1 MWVKTSFWLC
11 GYFGLL
17 LIVIQQPFERIGV
30 FCRKR
35 TFDLHRQGQAANLD
49 GLKSFW
55 MKRAQSSMPDR
66 ESKKMGETGSAAP
79 QQDAGFEQQ
88 PWTRVCDKFK
98 KEFGQHAYATW
109 VGQLG
114 YDGVDADTV
123 ELTAPTK
130 FVRDWI
136 QRHYAPRIHDFFK
149 AENPRIKNLSIRLSA
164 RKEIKRPGGDIKP
177 DGSRRTVS
185 ASAHNRDA
193 NARDASVRAAA
204 AAPLTEGSAL
214 DPKYTFDSFV
224 VGKSNEL
231 AYAAAKRIAETN
243 DVTFNPLFLH
253 GGVGLGKTHLM
264 HAIAWEAKRH
274 NPDKRIA
281 YISAEKFMFEFIAAL
296 RFKDTHA
303 FKQKFRTVDLLM
315 VDDVQFIANKESTQE
330 EFFHT
335 FNALVDN
342 RCQVVITADRS
353 PTDLE
358 GIEDRIVSRLGW
370 GLVADIHPTDYEL
383 RLGILQSKAE
393 QAEQADDIIVPA
405 DILEFLARRITS
417 NVREL
422 EGALNRVMA
431 YAMLVGRPITM
442 DMTREVLQDLIRA
455 NDRKLTIDEI
465 QRAVA
470 DYFNLR
476 LAEMLSE
483 RRARVIAR
491 PRQIAMY
498 LSKQLTSRSL
508 PEIGRRF
515 GGRDHTT
522 VMHAVRKIEDLRRD
536 DSQIEDDLTRLLRH
550 LEA

>member
-1 MWVKTSFWLC
+1 M
-11 GYFGLL
+11 
-17 LIVIQQPFERIGV
+17 
-30 FCRKR
+30 
-35 TFDLHRQGQAANLD
+35 A
-49 GLKSFW
+49 
-55 MKRAQSSMPDR
+55 DR
-66 ESKKMGETGSAAP
+66 ELENMGAP
-79 QQDAGFEQQ
+79 GAVASEMDAGLDQS
-88 PWTRVCDKFK
+88 PWHRVCDKFK
-98 KEFGQHAYATW
+98 HEFGQQAYTTW
-109 VGQLG
+109 LGQLG
-114 YDGVDADTV
+114 YNGMDADTV

-136 QRHYAPRIHDFFK
+136 QRNYAPRIQDFFK
-149 AENPRIKNLSIRLSA
+149 ADNPRIKNLSIRLSA
-164 RKEIKRPGGDIKP
+164 RKEIVRPANNEA
-177 DGSRRTVS
+177 RTDES
-185 ASAHNRDA
+185 Q
-193 NARDASVRAAA
+193 RAAVA
-204 AAPLTEGSAL
+204 RPLEEGGAL
-214 DPKYTFDSFV
+214 DPKYTFDTFV

-231 AYAAAKRIAETN
+231 AYAAAKRIAES
-243 DVTFNPLFLH
+243 DEVTFNPLFLH

-264 HAIAWEAKRH
+264 HAIAWEAKRI
-274 NPDKRIA
+274 NPEKKVA

-358 GIEDRIVSRLGW
+358 GIEERIVSRLGW

-383 RLGILQSKAE
+383 RFGILQSKAE
-393 QAEQADDIIVPA
+393 QAEGVVVPA
-405 DILEFLARRITS
+405 EVLEFLARRITS

-442 DMTREVLQDLIRA
+442 DMTRDVLQDLIRA

-476 LAEMLSE
+476 LTEMLSE
-483 RRARVIAR
+483 RRARNIAR

-498 LSKQLTSRSL
+498 LSKQLTARSL

-522 VMHAVRKIEDLRRD
+522 VMHAVRKVEDLRRD
-536 DSQIEDDLTRLLRH
+536 DSQIDDDITRLQRL

>member
-1 MWVKTSFWLC
+1 
-11 GYFGLL
+11 
-17 LIVIQQPFERIGV
+17 
-30 FCRKR
+30 
-35 TFDLHRQGQAANLD
+35 
-49 GLKSFW
+49 
-55 MKRAQSSMPDR
+55 
-66 ESKKMGETGSAAP
+66 MGETGIVAAQMHSDETLSP
-79 QQDAGFEQQ
+79 SWQKICDRFKHEFGDDAYTTWIRQLAYNGIDAG
-88 PWTRVCDKFK
+88 
-98 KEFGQHAYATW
+98 
-109 VGQLG
+109 
-114 YDGVDADTV
+114 TV
-123 ELTAPTK
+123 ELSAPTK

-136 QRHYAPRIHDFFK
+136 QRHYAPRIQDYF
-149 AENPRIKNLSIRLSA
+149 ASENPKVKGLSIRLSA
-164 RKEIKRPGGDIKP
+164 RKEIKRP
-177 DGSRRTVS
+177 T
-185 ASAHNRDA
+185 HDA
-193 NARDASVRAAA
+193 DASTNQAIQANNTFAAE
-204 AAPLTEGSAL
+204 EGAAL

-231 AYAAAKRIAETN
+231 AYAAAKRIAESTE
-243 DVTFNPLFLH
+243 VTFNPLFLH

-264 HAIAWEAKRH
+264 HAIAWETRK
-274 NPDKRIA
+274 NFPEKRIA

-315 VDDVQFIANKESTQE
+315 VDDVQFIANKNSTQE

-342 RCQVVITADRS
+342 RCQVIITADRS

-358 GIEDRIVSRLGW
+358 GIEERIISRLGW

-393 QAEQADDIIVPA
+393 HVANVTVPA
-405 DILEFLARRITS
+405 EVLEFLAKRIIS

-431 YAMLVGRPITM
+431 YATLVGRPITM
-442 DMTREVLQDLIRA
+442 DMTRDVLQDLIRA

-476 LAEMLSE
+476 LSEMLSQ
-483 RRARVIAR
+483 RRARNIAR
-491 PRQIAMY
+491 PRQVAMY
-498 LSKQLTSRSL
+498 LAKQLTSRSL
-508 PEIGRRF
+508 PEIGRQF

-536 DSQIEDDLTRLLRH
+536 DSTLDEDITRLSRL

>member
-1 MWVKTSFWLC
+1 MGAT
-11 GYFGLL
+11 G
-17 LIVIQQPFERIGV
+17 GV
-30 FCRKR
+30 AS
-35 TFDLHRQGQAANLD
+35 TLNQNLD
-49 GLKSFW
+49 
-55 MKRAQSSMPDR
+55 QS
-66 ESKKMGETGSAAP
+66 
-79 QQDAGFEQQ
+79 
-88 PWTRVCDKFK
+88 PWPRVCEKFK
-98 KEFGQHAYATW
+98 NEFGQHAFTTW
-109 VGQLG
+109 LGQLG
-114 YDGVDADTV
+114 FNGIDGGTA

-136 QRHYAPRIHDFFK
+136 QRHYAPRLKDFFSGEDPRVK
-149 AENPRIKNLSIRLSA
+149 ALTIRLA
-164 RKEIKRPGGDIKP
+164 
-177 DGSRRTVS
+177 T
-185 ASAHNRDA
+185 RDA
-193 NARDASVRAAA
+193 QANGTPAPMPAAA
-204 AAPLTEGSAL
+204 ATDPADTGIGARTSESSAL

-231 AYAAAKRIAETN
+231 AYAAAKRISEAGE
-243 DVTFNPLFLH
+243 VVFNPLFLH

-264 HAIAWEAKRH
+264 HAIAWEVRRSTPEKRVV
-274 NPDKRIA
+274 

-303 FKQKFRTVDLLM
+303 FKQKFRSVDLLM

-358 GIEDRIVSRLGW
+358 GIQERIISRLGW

-393 QAEQADDIIVPA
+393 QSRNVIVPA
-405 DILEFLARRITS
+405 EVLEFLARRITS

-431 YAMLVGRPITM
+431 YATLVGRPITM
-442 DMTREVLQDLIRA
+442 DVTRDVLQDLIRA

-483 RRARVIAR
+483 RRARNIAR

-522 VMHAVRKIEDLRRD
+522 VMHAVRKVEDLRRD
-536 DSQIEDDLTRLLRH
+536 DSQMDDDITRLSRM
-550 LEA
+550 LEG

>member
-1 MWVKTSFWLC
+1 MSSD
-11 GYFGLL
+11 
-17 LIVIQQPFERIGV
+17 
-30 FCRKR
+30 
-35 TFDLHRQGQAANLD
+35 FDLTPWHRV
-49 GLKSFW
+49 S
-55 MKRAQSSMPDR
+55 
-66 ESKKMGETGSAAP
+66 
-79 QQDAGFEQQ
+79 
-88 PWTRVCDKFK
+88 DKFK
-98 KEFGQHAYATW
+98 QEFGQHAYNTW
-109 VGQLG
+109 LGQLG
-114 YDGVDADTV
+114 YEGIDGSTA

-136 QRHYAPRIHDFFK
+136 QRNYAARLLDFFQ
-149 AENPRIKNLSIRLSA
+149 AENPRIKSLSIRIAA
-164 RKEIKRPGGDIKP
+164 RRPEMVAVQP
-177 DGSRRTVS
+177 T
-185 ASAHNRDA
+185 AAE
-193 NARDASVRAAA
+193 AAA
-204 AAPLTEGSAL
+204 AQAEAVAAEESSAL

-231 AYAAAKRIAETN
+231 AYAAAKRIAET
-243 DVTFNPLFLH
+243 DEVSFNPLFLH

-264 HAIAWEAKRH
+264 HAIAWEVRRRNPQKRVV
-274 NPDKRIA
+274 
-281 YISAEKFMFEFIAAL
+281 YVSAEKFMFEFIAAL

-315 VDDVQFIANKESTQE
+315 VDDVQFIANKDSTQE

-358 GIEDRIVSRLGW
+358 GIEERIISRLGW

-393 QAEQADDIIVPA
+393 QASGVIVPA
-405 DILEFLARRITS
+405 EVLEFLARRITS

-431 YAMLVGRPITM
+431 YATLVGRPITM
-442 DMTREVLQDLIRA
+442 DMTRDVLQDLIRA

-476 LAEMLSE
+476 LSEMLSE
-483 RRARVIAR
+483 RRARNIAR

-498 LSKQLTSRSL
+498 LAKQMTSRSL

-536 DSQIEDDLTRLLRH
+536 DSQLDDDLTRLTRL
-550 LEA
+550 LEG

>member
-1 MWVKTSFWLC
+1 MGTS
-11 GYFGLL
+11 G
-17 LIVIQQPFERIGV
+17 
-30 FCRKR
+30 
-35 TFDLHRQGQAANLD
+35 AAAAQK
-49 GLKSFW
+49 GI
-55 MKRAQSSMPDR
+55 AAEQSSWM
-66 ESKKMGETGSAAP
+66 
-79 QQDAGFEQQ
+79 
-88 PWTRVCDKFK
+88 RVCDKFRN
-98 KEFGQHAYATW
+98 EFGEQAYKTW
-109 VGQLG
+109 LGQLG
-114 YDGVDADTV
+114 YNGIDAGTV
-123 ELTAPTK
+123 ELSAPTK

-136 QRHYAPRIHDFFK
+136 QRHYAPRIQDYFVS
-149 AENPRIKNLSIRLSA
+149 ENPRIKTLAIRLSA
-164 RKEIKRPGGDIKP
+164 RKEIQRSATPGASKDEP
-177 DGSRRTVS
+177 ARAVVS
-185 ASAHNRDA
+185 A
-193 NARDASVRAAA
+193 
-204 AAPLTEGSAL
+204 PLEEGGAL

-231 AYAAAKRIAETN
+231 AYAAAKRIAESN
-243 DVTFNPLFLH
+243 DVSFNPLFLH

-264 HAIAWEAKRH
+264 HAIAWEVKKCHPQKRV
-274 NPDKRIA
+274 A
-281 YISAEKFMFEFIAAL
+281 YVSAEKFMFEFIAAL

-315 VDDVQFIANKESTQE
+315 VDDVQFIANKNSTQE

-358 GIEDRIVSRLGW
+358 GIEDRIISRLGW

-393 QAEQADDIIVPA
+393 QVASVDVPA

-422 EGALNRVMA
+422 EGALNRVVA
-431 YAMLVGRPITM
+431 YATLVGRPITM
-442 DMTREVLQDLIRA
+442 DMTRDVLQDLIRA

-476 LAEMLSE
+476 LSEMLSQ
-483 RRARVIAR
+483 RRARNIAR
-491 PRQIAMY
+491 PRQVAMY
-498 LSKQLTSRSL
+498 LAKQLTPRSL

-536 DSQIEDDLTRLLRH
+536 DSQLDEDITRLTRLL
-550 LEA
+550 EA

>member
-1 MWVKTSFWLC
+1 MGASGGAMPQRDTD
-11 GYFGLL
+11 
-17 LIVIQQPFERIGV
+17 Q
-30 FCRKR
+30 
-35 TFDLHRQGQAANLD
+35 
-49 GLKSFW
+49 
-55 MKRAQSSMPDR
+55 AQS
-66 ESKKMGETGSAAP
+66 
-79 QQDAGFEQQ
+79 
-88 PWTRVCDKFK
+88 PWARVCDKFK
-98 KEFGQHAYATW
+98 NEFGQQAYSTW
-109 VGQLG
+109 LGQLG
-114 YDGVDADTV
+114 YSGVDADTV

-136 QRHYAPRIHDFFK
+136 QRNYAPRIQDFFK
-149 AENPRIKNLSIRLSA
+149 AEDPRIKNLNIRLSA
-164 RKEIKRPGGDIKP
+164 RKEIKRPSAQPSLQKPVAASPPGEGG
-177 DGSRRTVS
+177 
-185 ASAHNRDA
+185 
-193 NARDASVRAAA
+193 
-204 AAPLTEGSAL
+204 AL

-231 AYAAAKRIAETN
+231 AYAAAKRIAES
-243 DVTFNPLFLH
+243 DEVTFNPLFLH

-264 HAIAWEAKRH
+264 HAIAWEARRN

-281 YISAEKFMFEFIAAL
+281 YVSAEKFMFEFISAL

-303 FKQKFRTVDLLM
+303 FKQKFRAVDLLM
-315 VDDVQFIANKESTQE
+315 VDDVQFISNKESTQE

-393 QAEQADDIIVPA
+393 LAKDVTVPA
-405 DILEFLARRITS
+405 EILEFLARRITS

-465 QRAVA
+465 QRNVA

-483 RRARVIAR
+483 RRARTIAR
-491 PRQIAMY
+491 PRQVAMY
-498 LSKQLTSRSL
+498 LCKQLTSRSL

-536 DSQIEDDLTRLLRH
+536 DAQLDDDITRLQRL

>member
-1 MWVKTSFWLC
+1 M
-11 GYFGLL
+11 G
-17 LIVIQQPFERIGV
+17 
-30 FCRKR
+30 
-35 TFDLHRQGQAANLD
+35 
-49 GLKSFW
+49 
-55 MKRAQSSMPDR
+55 AQS
-66 ESKKMGETGSAAP
+66 AAV
-79 QQDAGFEQQ
+79 QQFDASTDDMSWG
-88 PWTRVCDKFK
+88 RVCEKFK
-98 KEFGQHAYATW
+98 HEFGQQAYTTW
-109 VGQLG
+109 LDQIG
-114 YDGVDADTV
+114 YNGVDAGTV

-136 QRHYAPRIHDFFK
+136 QRHYAPRIKDYFS
-149 AENPRIKNLSIRLSA
+149 AENPAIKGLNIRLSA
-164 RKEIKRPGGDIKP
+164 RSEVKRPSGDTSETTDKAP
-177 DGSRRTVS
+177 
-185 ASAHNRDA
+185 
-193 NARDASVRAAA
+193 
-204 AAPLTEGSAL
+204 AAPSQAPQMEGAAL

-231 AYAAAKRIAETN
+231 AYAAAKRIAESTE
-243 DVTFNPLFLH
+243 VAFNPLFLH

-264 HAIAWEAKRH
+264 HAIAWEVQKSQ
-274 NPDKRIA
+274 PQKKVA

-303 FKQKFRTVDLLM
+303 FKQKFRNVDLLM
-315 VDDVQFIANKESTQE
+315 VDDVQFIANKDSTQE

-342 RCQVVITADRS
+342 RCQVIITADRS

-358 GIEDRIVSRLGW
+358 GIEDRIISRLGW

-393 QAEQADDIIVPA
+393 QQAGVDVPA
-405 DILEFLARRITS
+405 DVLEFLARRITS

-431 YAMLVGRPITM
+431 YATLVGRPITM
-442 DMTREVLQDLIRA
+442 DMTRDVLQDLIRA

-476 LAEMLSE
+476 LSEMLSE
-483 RRARVIAR
+483 RRARNIAR

-522 VMHAVRKIEDLRRD
+522 VMHAVRKIEDLRKD
-536 DSQIEDDLTRLLRH
+536 DSQLDEDITRLSRL